1 MTSSPSKPIGATC
14 TVHYHDDNDPDSF
27 AIWYIS
33 FSEWEDDAERDI
45 HGVDDD
51 HIAFYCD
58 GEEELKA
65 LMKRD
70 NGEDFWVEEYELEW
84 KDGEHG

>member
-1 MTSSPSKPIGATC
+1 MTSFKPIGATC
-14 TVHYHDDNDPDSF
+14 TVQWEDELNPDNF
-27 AIWYIS
+27 AINYIS
-33 FSEWEDDAERDI
+33 FSEWEDDAERDT
-45 HGVDDD
+45 HGVDDNT
-51 HIAFYCD
+51 IFFYCPN

-70 NGEDFWVEEYELEW
+70 NGEGFWVEDYELEW